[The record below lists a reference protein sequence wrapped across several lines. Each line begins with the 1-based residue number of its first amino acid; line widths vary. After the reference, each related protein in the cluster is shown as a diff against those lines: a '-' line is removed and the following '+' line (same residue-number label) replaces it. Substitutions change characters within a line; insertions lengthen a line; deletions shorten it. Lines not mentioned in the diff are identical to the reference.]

1 MLRENDEKNHIFD
14 VRYEVLICNNRSQ
27 SLAFE
32 SELKI
37 IVRFLTKRAAIHG
50 DSRALLV
57 SLIRVNCQV
66 VQCVFNST

>member
-1 MLRENDEKNHIFD
+1 MKKIIF
-14 VRYEVLICNNRSQ
+14 LIYDIKLTCNNCSQ

-37 IVRFLTKRAAIHG
+37 IVQFLAKRAAIHG

-57 SLIRVNCQV
+57 SLIWVNCQV
-66 VQCVFNST
+66 V